1 MSVRIVKTETK
12 KQFRIDFCTTVYSH
26 VYVDAKTE
34 EEAREMFN
42 RGDIE
47 WSLQNYDDTQDDV
60 ILDITEE
67 DVNYLTID
75 PTTRE
80 EE

>member
-1 MSVRIVKTETK
+1 MKIETK

-26 VYVDAKTE
+26 VYVDANTA

-42 RGDIE
+42 RGDVE
-47 WSLQNYDDTQDDV
+47 WNLQDYDDTQDDV

-67 DVNYLTID
+67 DVNYIIRE
-75 PTTRE
+75 PTTKE
-80 EE
+80 E